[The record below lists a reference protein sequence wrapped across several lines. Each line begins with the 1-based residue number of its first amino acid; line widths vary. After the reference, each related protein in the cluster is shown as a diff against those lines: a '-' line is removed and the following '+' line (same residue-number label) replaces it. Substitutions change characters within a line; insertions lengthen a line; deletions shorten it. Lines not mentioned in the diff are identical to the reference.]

1 MRRLATAV
9 VLLCLALAAPGCG
22 GGSSP
27 TEPEGR
33 PARGNWIGTISG
45 THADLGVQ
53 GTCDFEMNLDTTFT
67 GQWWIDCPGRSSQ
80 GQVIGIAFLNSV
92 IFTFISLS
100 PLSDCP
106 WDGFSDVVTATT
118 LEGDF
123 EVLDCTT
130 NAVRSTGTF
139 QLRKR

>member
-1 MRRLATAV
+1 MRRLATAAALLL
-9 VLLCLALAAPGCG
+9 VLAGC

-27 TEPEGR
+27 TEPGGR

-45 THADLGVQ
+45 THADLGVR

-67 GQWWIDCPGRSSQ
+67 GQWWIDCPGGASSQ

-92 IFTFISLS
+92 IFTFISLN

-106 WDGFSDVVTATT
+106 WDGTSNSVTATAIA
-118 LEGDF
+118 GDF
-123 EVLDCTT
+123 EVTDCST
-130 NAVRSTGTF
+130 NTVRSTGTF
-139 QLRKR
+139 TLRKR